1 MTNNIASSVF
11 ALYIS
16 YLVIIYLITGETRY
30 ILNLLRSLSLPPVIP
45 VISAATDVSGFHR

>member
-30 ILNLLRSLSLPPVIP
+30 ILNLLRPLSLPPVIP